1 VNRLAYQT
9 CGLLCT
15 TPTNIEKDGD
25 MSDHTKKS
33 EANAPFAKAQQAS
46 DAKRAMSA
54 YESEAVALRAKTE
67 RLKALRL
74 ARDAANPQP
83 VAAAKSPAK
92 RKGGKNAKSTSLSS
106 FLDGQAK
113 EGRNG

>member
-1 VNRLAYQT
+1 
-9 CGLLCT
+9 
-15 TPTNIEKDGD
+15 
-25 MSDHTKKS
+25 
-33 EANAPFAKAQQAS
+33 
-46 DAKRAMSA
+46 MSA

-92 RKGGKNAKSTSLSS
+92 RKGGKNAKSTSSLSV